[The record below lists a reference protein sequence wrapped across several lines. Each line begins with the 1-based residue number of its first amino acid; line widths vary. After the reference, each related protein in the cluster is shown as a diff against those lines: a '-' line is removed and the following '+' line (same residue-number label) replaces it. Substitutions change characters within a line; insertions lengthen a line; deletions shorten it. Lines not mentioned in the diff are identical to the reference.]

1 MPSALATISQKIRSF
16 GINAF
21 RLCRD
26 GIHRQNSKPKLLPA
40 SKKSKK
46 REAFK
51 RLCEGISSSDLQLSY
66 FNEKTNYSDADNLIC
81 MDVIN
86 FVESGSLDQA
96 LILLDL
102 SKKAGFRSDRLD
114 VNRARVLMSLERYS
128 EVFKVWIR
136 LAKSEDDI
144 LKKRA
149 ATQLR

>member
-26 GIHRQNSKPKLLPA
+26 GIYRQNSKPKLLPA

-66 FNEKTNYSDADNLIC
+66 FNEKATYLDADNLIC

-114 VNRARVLMSLERYS
+114 VNRARVLMRFERYS
-128 EVFKVWIR
+128 EVF
-136 LAKSEDDI
+136 
-144 LKKRA
+144 
-149 ATQLR
+149 